1 MANNDSTSEIVG
13 ELYARVTRD
22 WSGIADLRW
31 DPNNGHTNL
40 ATFRVRYQPSDDKVF
55 NVAYRLNKT
64 GTSIEQTDV
73 SGRWPLSRQWGLV
86 GRWNYSIPDNQTLE
100 AMGGVEYESCC
111 WGVRAV
117 ARRYLST
124 TTGSYSTAFFVQ
136 LELKGLAGI
145 GESAISLIRNSVPG
159 YRNTF

>member
-1 MANNDSTSEIVG
+1 M
-13 ELYARVTRD
+13 
-22 WSGIADLRW
+22 
-31 DPNNGHTNL
+31 
-40 ATFRVRYQPSDDKVF
+40 RYQPSNDRVL

-100 AMGGVEYESCC
+100 MMGGVEYESCC
-111 WGVRAV
+111 WGLRTV

-124 TTGSYSTAFFVQ
+124 TTGSYSTAVFVE

-145 GESAISLIRNSVPG
+145 GESAMSLIRNSVPG